1 MSSDRPKQRESI
13 LAAEF
18 EPFEIADGVHLV
30 PTQGNGFVVET
41 EAGLVLVDGGPGGP
55 VTQRMIAAVRSISD
69 APVRA
74 IAYSHGHLGYNS
86 GVDEWQD
93 HLTSAGHAPAQLI
106 AHANCISR
114 YARYRTTHDLQL
126 LLASWQFP
134 KTSRTA
140 LTGSLTLVDPTVT
153 FDDQLLLD
161 DPARPIVL
169 RWSPSE
175 TDDSISVWLPEQRVL
190 WGGPAVINGFPNI
203 GTPFR
208 TLRLT
213 SRWIDTLESM
223 VALQPKILIPEFGP
237 TVEGVDAVRERLTT
251 TADALRWLVDEV
263 NDRMNRGMNDVE
275 IIHDLDYP
283 AEWTSHEY
291 LAPNYGN
298 PDYVVRDLYREQNG
312 WWTSRNIT
320 DLHPSAP
327 DDAALAVLSA
337 VDPHQ
342 VLTRARALHEQG
354 EHQLA
359 LHVVDLIAQ
368 APGDDEVLIAARRL
382 KGDCAEALARACPT
396 FVSRS
401 IYFGAARLHHTDLR
415 RASEAPDG
423 PGSLSD

>member
-1 MSSDRPKQRESI
+1 MSSEPAPQRESI
-13 LAAEF
+13 LVAEF
-18 EPFEIADGVHLV
+18 EPFEITQGVYLV

-41 EAGLVLVDGGPGGP
+41 DSGLVLVDGGPGGP

-93 HLTSAGHAPAQLI
+93 HLAAAGHPPAELI
-106 AHANCISR
+106 AHANCVAR
-114 YARYRTTHDLQL
+114 YGRYRTTYDLQL

-134 KTSRTA
+134 KTSRAA
-140 LTGSLTLVDPTVT
+140 LSGSLTLVDPTVT
-153 FDDQLLLD
+153 FDDELVLD
-161 DPARPIVL
+161 DPVRPVVL

-175 TDDSISVWLPEQRVL
+175 TDDSISAWLPEQRVL

-213 SRWIDTLESM
+213 SRWIDTLDAM
-223 VALQPKILIPEFGP
+223 VALQPRILIPEFGP
-237 TVEGVDAVRERLTT
+237 IVEGVDAVRDRLST

-263 NDRMNRGMNDVE
+263 TERMNQGMNDVE

-283 AEWTSHEY
+283 DEWARHEH
-291 LAPNYGN
+291 LASNYGN

-320 DLHPSAP
+320 DLHPAP
-327 DDAALAVLSA
+327 LDDAALAVLSA

-342 VLTRARALHEQG
+342 VLDRAHALHEQG

-368 APGDDEVLIAARRL
+368 APGDDDVLVAARRL

-401 IYFGAARLHHTDLR
+401 IYFGAARLHHSNLR
-415 RASEAPDG
+415 RASEAPNG
-423 PGSLSD
+423 PGSVSD